1 MNRTPLM
8 PNTRQF
14 LFALLT
20 LVLFS
25 FEKDDIRVD
34 GDSAVLVIEFRDA
47 SDKET
52 LKPVSGL
59 SVLLNDTA
67 YQGIENQSVS
77 KLELALSATQKNYVF
92 HFDQEESALSDQL
105 EINVTP
111 IITYVSRACGYV
123 LEFEGLSAQ
132 PIDPLDWISS
142 IEVLIE
148 TVTATNEPHLVIYH

>member
-14 LFALLT
+14 LFALVM

-25 FEKDDIRVD
+25 CEKDDICVD

-47 SDKET
+47 SDKES

-77 KLELALSATQKNYVF
+77 KLELALSATQKKYVF

-123 LEFEGLSAQ
+123 LEFEGLSVQ

>member
-1 MNRTPLM
+1 M

-14 LFALLT
+14 LFTLLT

-25 FEKDDIRVD
+25 CEKDDICVD

-47 SDKET
+47 GNIES
-52 LKPVSGL
+52 LKPVNGL
-59 SVLLNDTA
+59 SLLLNDTA

-92 HFDQEESALSDQL
+92 HFVQGESELTDRL
-105 EINVTP
+105 ELNITP

-132 PIDPLDWISS
+132 PLDSLDWISS

-148 TVTATNEPHLVIYH
+148 TITATNDPHLVIYH

>member
-25 FEKDDIRVD
+25 CEKDDICVD

-77 KLELALSATQKNYVF
+77 KLELALSATQKNYVV

-123 LEFEGLSAQ
+123 LEFEGLSVQ

>member
-1 MNRTPLM
+1 M

-14 LFALLT
+14 LFALVM

-25 FEKDDIRVD
+25 CEKDDICVD

-123 LEFEGLSAQ
+123 LEFEGLSVQ